1 MVSYYAANGDANSV
15 LSACLEA
22 VLVGRGLL
30 RLRLASI
37 CRNRNIMNAR
47 VVCPDEWLE
56 SWRKGGGIILAETS
70 FDLVNNHD

>member
-22 VLVGRGLL
+22 VLVGTGLL
-30 RLRLASI
+30 RLRSAAI
-37 CRNRNIMNAR
+37 VRNIMNAR
-47 VVCPDEWLE
+47 AVCPDEWLE
-56 SWRKGGGIILAETS
+56 SWRKGGGITLAETS